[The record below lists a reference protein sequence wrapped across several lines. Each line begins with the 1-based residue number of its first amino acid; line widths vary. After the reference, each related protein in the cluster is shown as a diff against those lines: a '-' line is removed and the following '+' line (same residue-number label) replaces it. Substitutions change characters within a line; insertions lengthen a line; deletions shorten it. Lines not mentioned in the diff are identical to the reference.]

1 MTNKTLQ
8 KWRERN
14 AWSAFQ
20 AATVL
25 NIAPGKYLALE
36 NGNVPLTQRIV
47 DRCKTAGLIHAVQ
60 KTTSPDVSKEGS
72 PFAWV
77 VKHTHAQFGD
87 PVSVYTGFY
96 EDFRLFTCADLTF
109 DIAEDW

>member
-1 MTNKTLQ
+1 MTNITLQ

-25 NIAPGKYLALE
+25 NIAPGKYIALE
-36 NGNVPLTQRIV
+36 NGNVPLTQQIV
-47 DRCKTAGLIHAVQ
+47 DRCKTAGLIHALQ

-87 PVSVYTGFY
+87 PVSVYAGFWK
-96 EDFRLFTCADLTF
+96 DFSLFTCSDLAF
-109 DIAEDW
+109 DITEDW